1 MVTIIKYFYYR
12 WVLRSLARDM
22 QSLSKAMQVSKKL
35 NGFIDPSL
43 VSDLRD
49 KVYQFDTV
57 RRKLIYV
64 ES

>member
-12 WVLRSLARDM
+12 RVLRNLAKDM
-22 QSLSKAMQVSKKL
+22 QAFNDAMQVSKKL

-43 VSDLRD
+43 VSELRD
-49 KVYQFDTV
+49 TVRQFDTV
-57 RRKLIYV
+57 RRRLINV

>member
-12 WVLRSLARDM
+12 WVLRSLAKDM
-22 QSLSKAMQVSKKL
+22 QVLTDAMQVSKKL

-43 VSDLRD
+43 ISELRD
-49 KVYQFDTV
+49 TVRQFDTA
-57 RRKLIYV
+57 RRKLINV

>member
-12 WVLRSLARDM
+12 RVLRNLAKDM
-22 QSLSKAMQVSKKL
+22 QALNDAMQVSKKL

-43 VSDLRD
+43 VSELRD
-49 KVYQFDTV
+49 TVRQFDTV
-57 RRKLIYV
+57 RRRLINV

>member
-12 WVLRSLARDM
+12 WVLRRLAKDM
-22 QSLSKAMQVSKKL
+22 QALTDTMQVSKKL

-43 VSDLRD
+43 VSELRD
-49 KVYQFDTV
+49 TVRQFDTV
-57 RRKLIYV
+57 RRRLINV